1 MKDKLTIIDFFQKGA
16 RYGTETLM
24 WTWARGFMYFALNGT
39 HSRRKTFSIIC
50 PGILYIDSC
59 TKEST

>member
-1 MKDKLTIIDFFQKGA
+1 MKDKLTIIDFFRKVLGT
-16 RYGTETLM
+16 TETLM
-24 WTWARGFMYFALNGT
+24 WTWARGFMYFAMNGT

-50 PGILYIDSC
+50 PGILYIDSS